1 MTSDMLVEL
10 LMQSAV
16 AGGGAWLAVKVE
28 LKFLAASLQDVRR
41 SAERSHARIDDL
53 IRQHLKDHP

>member
-1 MTSDMLVEL
+1 MSSDMLVNL

-16 AGGGAWLAVKVE
+16 AGGGAWFAVKVE
-28 LKFLAASLQDVRR
+28 LKMLASAVQDVRR

-53 IRQHLKDHP
+53 IREHLRDHP